1 MKNQNIKMQ
10 AVSKMSDSL
19 KAKVFNEL
27 TKGFQTFS
35 KADHY
40 VVGYIKNDH
49 ELMVYKI
56 PTDRFYA
63 LAKKLMY
70 VSNSS
75 DKYKSLSLRLY
86 RYSESREILLKNY
99 YIESFNIDELKK
111 HDGNNGFKFESFIE
125 DQYKMIHNET
135 DDIENGG
142 IDAKKDNVNYQ
153 IKLEAASMKMFRLW
167 YECNDFFYNNGWV

>member
-1 MKNQNIKMQ
+1 MKNDVIEMQ
-10 AVSKMSDSL
+10 RVSKMKDGL
-19 KAKVFNEL
+19 KKETFDQLLA
-27 TKGFQTFS
+27 GFKKFS

-40 VVGYIKNDH
+40 VVGYVKNDH

-56 PTDRFYA
+56 PTDAFYR
-63 LAKKLMY
+63 LADKLVY
-70 VSNSS
+70 LTNNS
-75 DKYKSLSLRLY
+75 DKYKTLVLKFS
-86 RYSESREILLKNY
+86 RYAEKREKLLKDY
-99 YIESFNIDELKK
+99 YVESFNINELES

-142 IDAKKDNVNYQ
+142 VDAKKDNVNYQ

-167 YECNDFFYNNGWV
+167 YECNDHFYNNGWV